1 MWGGGGGLK
10 GKKEADML
18 YFLQE
23 MELSFYTFFSLI
35 NFPPNRRTA
44 SSVEN
49 WTGVRSEAVLMLL

>member
-1 MWGGGGGLK
+1 
-10 GKKEADML
+10 ML

-44 SSVEN
+44 PSVEN